1 MPLPAVAQLQ
11 QVDGCWLCTL
21 CLGLL
26 VGVRASCAN
35 PAAEKPHGSAGGELS
50 TGNRGCLIPL
60 LSFRILLWEAA
71 GEGENTHGD
80 E

>member
-1 MPLPAVAQLQ
+1 MVA
-11 QVDGCWLCTL
+11 L

-35 PAAEKPHGSAGGELS
+35 PAAEKPHGSVHGELS
-50 TGNRGCLIPL
+50 SGTRGCLIPL
-60 LSFRILLWEAA
+60 LSYRILLWEEA